1 MHHFIVGPGGVGG
14 LIAGV
19 LAHSGE
25 TVSVVPGSSGHPD
38 RITVESRMGNFTA
51 PVRVAKEVDQ
61 SCDVVWIATKSLQL
75 ESALQRIPRDASIG
89 AIVPLLNGIDHLR
102 VLRDR
107 YGNDRVVAATIAVES
122 ERVTPGHIV
131 HRSPFARLHV
141 ASAGRERLQSAI
153 DLFSRFGFECKFVD
167 DEPTLMWSK
176 LVFLAPI
183 ALATTAASV
192 PIGGLLDDPE
202 RKRGL
207 EAMVHEACAVGVQEG
222 AKVKPDFVIQNLPNL
237 PRDMRSSMQKDVD
250 AGRTP
255 ELDAIAG
262 PILRGGDAHG
272 VPVPVT
278 LHTCDA
284 IRRRMAVRD

>member
-1 MHHFIVGPGGVGG
+1 MNHFIVGPGGVGG

-25 TVSVVPGSSGHPD
+25 TVTVIPGSSGHPD
-38 RITVESRMGNFTA
+38 QIAVESKMGSFTA
-51 PVRVAKEVDQ
+51 PVRVAGHVDQ
-61 SCDVVWIATKSLQL
+61 PCDVVWIATKSLQL
-75 ESALQRIPRDASIG
+75 EPALQRIPPDASVG

-122 ERVTPGHIV
+122 ERVKPGRIV
-131 HRSPFARLHV
+131 HRSPFARLNI
-141 ASAGRERLQSAI
+141 ASAGRERLQSAV
-153 DLFSRFGFECKFVD
+153 DLFTRFGFECKFVD

-176 LVFLAPI
+176 LVFLAPV

-192 PIGGLLDDPE
+192 PIGGLLDDAE

-207 EAMVHEACAVGVQEG
+207 EAMVREACAVAVQEG
-222 AKVKPDFVIQNLPNL
+222 AKVNPEFVIQNLPKL
-237 PRDMRSSMQKDVD
+237 PHDMRSSMQKDVD

-278 LHTCDA
+278 LSTCDA